1 MSYEIPPPLQHKE
14 KIIFSLT
21 FEQLIY
27 SGIALLLSVIILKF
41 ISISVVKWSLISV
54 ILVITILMF
63 FSVKFG
69 FIIFLEQRPK

>member
-27 SGIALLLSVIILKF
+27 SGVSLGFSTIIFKLISNNNLKF
-41 ISISVVKWSLISV
+41 TLDYEFYS
-54 ILVITILMF
+54 F
-63 FSVKFG
+63 FQV
-69 FIIFLEQRPK
+69 